1 MGWGFFVVF
10 GLFCFCFFFQ
20 FTMSKTPGFRVLNGF
35 LMNGIV
41 GLIKPGS
48 VKT

>member
-1 MGWGFFVVF
+1 MVF
-10 GLFCFCFFFQ
+10 GLFWFFFQ
-20 FTMSKTPGFRVLNGF
+20 FTMSKTPGPRVLNGF
-35 LMNGIV
+35 LINGIV